1 MRYAE
6 IHAKGRKDGI
16 YLISEEIEVFKE
28 EQNTQIEKQPNTK
41 KNFFSSQIDL

>member
-16 YLISEEIEVFKE
+16 NLISEEIEVFE
-28 EQNTQIEKQPNTK
+28 EKQNTQIEKQSNK
-41 KNFFSSQIDL
+41 QKNFFPGQVAL